1 MFSKF
6 FQSIFT
12 NSNNYIAST
21 ACDSVHVDAITG
33 TARVMFKDQGSI
45 RPQIYD
51 YKNVSRRLIMKFIMD
66 DRVLWVSSSTMFL
79 LKYVSKSLLSSEIRL
94 LNLTKSLRWFGFL

>member
-21 ACDSVHVDAITG
+21 ACDSVHVDALTG

-51 YKNVSRRLIMKFIMD
+51 YKNVSRRAIMKFIAD
-66 DRVLWVSSSTMFL
+66 DARSMGKFVNNVLTQPRVQVSTIF
-79 LKYVSKSLLSSEIRL
+79 
-94 LNLTKSLRWFGFL
+94 WD